1 MMESYCRL
9 SCRSSIRVLIWEMF
23 KLATFYGIEHLHVI
37 RMFYNSCIVVCY
49 CVLINL
55 TNADSHSFV
64 FINNS
69 EKINH
74 MNYSQFIVLDFNSN
88 YLFII

>member
-1 MMESYCRL
+1 MLFACFIIHALLFVSL
-9 SCRSSIRVLIWEMF
+9 
-23 KLATFYGIEHLHVI
+23 
-37 RMFYNSCIVVCY
+37 CY